1 MNDIIINR
9 LLGVGIAL
17 SNIKDEG
24 QLYQIILESAMDII
38 ACDGGTLYTIE
49 NDSLK
54 FRVMIT
60 RSQNVK
66 KGGDNGPIDLPNV
79 PLRKENVCARCALE
93 RRVFKVD
100 DVYKSHDGFDFSGPK
115 KYDQMTGY
123 HTQSMLVIPMEDDK
137 GKIIGVMQFINA
149 IGKNGFVGPFA
160 QWHTNVV
167 LSLASQTAICLTNHN
182 YSRQLERTMDSMV
195 SVMSTAI
202 DALTPYNANH
212 SRNMAK
218 YAKKF
223 IKWMNETGEGWSFT
237 PEDERRFIMAVQLH
251 DVGKLVTPLEVMNKE
266 TRLNGREVAIHNRF
280 KYIAKIDEVD
290 YLKKRISAE
299 EYKSRKAQ
307 LEAGHQIIDTINKAG
322 FLKDDMLKIIR
333 DYAKNTYW
341 DEEDEDFL
349 DPQPWL
355 TEEEV
360 HLLSIQKG
368 TLSAEE
374 REIMENHVVM
384 TAKLLGEMEFTDADQ
399 NIRNWASDH
408 HELLNGSGYPNHKTG
423 DDLDWNVRL
432 LTILDVFDALT
443 ARDRPY
449 KPPMP
454 LEKAFAILDDM
465 ANKEGKIDPII
476 LDLFKKSRAGEP
488 DDDDEA
494 AREAAR
500 EAEKDRLIC

>member
-1 MNDIIINR
+1 MNDLIVNR

-60 RSQNVK
+60 RSQNIK

-79 PLRKENVCARCALE
+79 PLRMENVCARCALE

-100 DVYKSHDGFDFSGPK
+100 DVYSAKDGFDFSGPK

-123 HTQSMLVIPMEDDK
+123 RTQSMLVIPMEDDK

-149 IGKNGFVGPFA
+149 IGQNGFVGPFA

-223 IKWMNETGEGWSFT
+223 IKWMNETGEGWTFT

-266 TRLNGREVAIHNRF
+266 TRLNGREKEIHNRF
-280 KYIAKIDEVD
+280 KYIAKLDEVD
-290 YLKKRISAE
+290 YLKKRLSAE
-299 EYKSRKAQ
+299 EYKGRKAQ
-307 LEAGHQIIDTINKAG
+307 LEAGHQIIDKINKAG
-322 FLKDDMLKIIR
+322 FLTDDMIKIIH

-341 DEEDEDFL
+341 DEDDDEDL

-368 TLSAEE
+368 TLSSEE

-465 ANKEGKIDPII
+465 ANKEGKIDPMI
-476 LDLFKKSRAGEP
+476 LELFKKSKAGEP
-488 DDDDEA
+488 DDGDEA